1 MASSDAKPLPR
12 KNVAYRVTFPI
23 FDASG
28 NLVTG
33 ATGLDSEISKDGGT
47 FADCTNEATEI
58 ATSSGIY
65 FLDLTSTEMNAD
77 TVAIIVK
84 TTSAGAKTTPIIM
97 YPEESG
103 DIRVNVDSFTNGAIT
118 AAAYTGSAIT
128 ASVLAADVFTDMANA
143 VWDENAAGH
152 EYDRMLWNAIVAAT
166 ASTYGVADSGTTT
179 TLVDNALTQ
188 VDDYWNGYKL
198 FLVEYA
204 TEVLV
209 TDFVA
214 STDTITFGSTLPDP
228 VFNGLRYILVPP
240 GINEPLPSVSSIAD
254 AVWDEA
260 RSGHVGAGSFG
271 EGVVVNSIASNAIT
285 STAIASNAITSAK
298 IATDAIGAAQ
308 IAADAIGSSELAAS
322 AVTEIQSGLSTLTAA
337 QVNAEVDT
345 AIADARLDELLA
357 ADSDI
362 DGAAP
367 PTVGSVFHELLT
379 KTAGSFT
386 YDQTTDS
393 LEALRDNLA
402 TASALSTLQTSVN
415 TIDDFLD
422 TEIADI
428 LADTNELQ
436 TDWTNGGRLDLLVD
450 AIKAKT
456 DNLPADPADASDIA
470 SSFSTVNTKL
480 DTIDDFLDTEIA
492 AILADTNELQTDWT
506 NGGRLD
512 LLIDAIKA
520 KTDNLPADPADASDI
535 AALFA
540 TVNTKLDTIDDFL
553 DTEVAA
559 ILADTNEL
567 QTDWVDGGRLDLILD
582 ARASQASV
590 DAVDDYIDTEIA
602 AIKAKTDQLTFT
614 VANQIDAND
623 IDRTGYA
630 LTTTEHT
637 NIADALLKRDW
648 TAVGGTA
655 ARSVLNALR
664 FLRNRRRIVAGVLN
678 VTEEDDTTIAWSAN
692 LTTDSN
698 AAPITDIEPT

>member
-1 MASSDAKPLPR
+1 MAKLLIQKATTDVALYIFIQDSSQTDGRGLTGLVFNSASLTCYYVRPLGS
-12 KNVAYRVTFPI
+12 ATQLTL
-23 FDASG
+23 ATQT
-28 NLVTG
+28 VTG
-33 ATGLDSEISKDGGT
+33 AHSDGGFVEVSSTNMPGVYRLDLSDAICATGVNSVVVMLKGAANMAPVVLEIQLVSYDPNDSVPAVDVTQWNGANVASPHTAGYPVVTIKDGTGT
-47 FADCTNEATEI
+47 GEI
-58 ATSSGIY
+58 
-65 FLDLTSTEMNAD
+65 D
-77 TVAIIVK
+77 
-84 TTSAGAKTTPIIM
+84 TTSGGVLVAAIAA
-97 YPEESG
+97 
-103 DIRVNVDSFTNGAIT
+103 NAIT
-118 AAAYTGSAIT
+118 A
-128 ASVLAADVFTDMANA
+128 
-143 VWDENAAGH
+143 
-152 EYDRMLWNAIVAAT
+152 
-166 ASTYGVADSGTTT
+166 
-179 TLVDNALTQ
+179 
-188 VDDYWNGYKL
+188 
-198 FLVEYA
+198 
-204 TEVLV
+204 
-209 TDFVA
+209 
-214 STDTITFGSTLPDP
+214 
-228 VFNGLRYILVPP
+228 
-240 GINEPLPSVSSIAD
+240 
-254 AVWDEA
+254 
-260 RSGHVGAGSFG
+260 
-271 EGVVVNSIASNAIT
+271 
-285 STAIASNAITSAK
+285 TAIASNAITSAK

-422 TEIADI
+422 TEIASIITTLGTPAGASISADI
-428 LADTNELQ
+428 AAIEAQTDDIGVAGAGLTAVPWNSAWDAEVQSEVQDAIEVNNLDHLVKIAVDTDFATTVHLNSVVGHLADNGTSATFDRTTDSLEALQ
-436 TDWTNGGRLDLLVD
+436 GQVQ
-450 AIKAKT
+450 
-456 DNLPADPADASDIA
+456 
-470 SSFSTVNTKL
+470 
-480 DTIDDFLDTEIA
+480 TIDDFLDTEVA

-520 KTDNLPADPADASDI
+520 KTDNLPSDPADASDI

-553 DTEVAA
+553 DSEVAA

-614 VANQIDAND
+614 VANRIDAND

-637 NIADALLKRDW
+637 NIADETLTRDW
-648 TAVGGTA
+648 TAVVVSIPDRCLLQA
-655 ARSVLNALR
+655 AR
-664 FLRNRRRIVAGVLN
+664 FLRNKWDIVAGILRVYKENGTDVAWQKN
-678 VTEEDDTTIAWSAN
+678 VSTT
-692 LTTDSN
+692 SN
-698 AAPITDIEPT
+698 PDGVTGVDNG